1 MTTQN
6 LLVELLVEELP
17 PKVLKKLGDA
27 FAQSVWAG
35 LADVQLLENSQTS
48 VSGPTYKAFASPRR
62 LAVWIKDV
70 KAQAADKPLEQKLMP
85 VSVGLTPD
93 GQATPALLK
102 KLNALGVDTTDA
114 ATVVKQ
120 LQRLSDGKAEVLYYN
135 SMAKGASLQQGL
147 QSAIEHA
154 LAKLPIP
161 KVMQYQLHQQCEM
174 PGWSTVSFVR
184 PAHGLIALHGN
195 QLVPVT
201 VLGLSAGNSTHG
213 HRFEAS
219 QHPVHIAHADAYEET
234 MASQGAVIASFD
246 ARSVAMV
253 CALRE
258 QAKQLGCRLEV
269 EAAGLTDTQ
278 AEEALRHNELVQE
291 VTALVERPTVM
302 VCQFEE
308 EFLQVPMECLTLTMK
323 ANQKYFPLLKN
334 DGQLSH
340 RFLMVSNINPANP
353 AAVIGGNERVV
364 RPRLAD
370 AKFFFDQDRKKSLE
384 SRVAGLDKVI
394 YHNQLGTQ
402 GERMLRVCAI
412 AQALAKLL
420 VEAGWTTSLKDTAA
434 LITHAVRAARL
445 AKTDLL
451 TDMVGEFPEL
461 QGVMGRYYAMNDGED
476 PLVSEAIADHYRP
489 RFAGDELPRN
499 DVGLVVAMADK
510 LETLVGMF
518 GIGNLPTGDR
528 DPFALR
534 RHALGVTRMLL
545 DKRLAVSVRSLLECA
560 AAVFPAQVS
569 ADLDINKLESFFQER
584 LINLLEAEGKPVTHI
599 MAVLAVD
606 TAEGWSQIKS
616 RLDAVAEFANLPQSQ
631 ALAAANKRISNILKK
646 IDQPISAEVDTS
658 LLIEPAEQQ
667 LHQQMQRIT
676 PLAHDCLTSRDYT
689 GYLKILAGLRDAVDL
704 FFNDVMV
711 NAEDE
716 KIRQNRWALL
726 KQLQTHMNQVA
737 DISRLAQ

>member
-1 MTTQN
+1 
-6 LLVELLVEELP
+6 
-17 PKVLKKLGDA
+17 
-27 FAQSVWAG
+27 
-35 LADVQLLENSQTS
+35 
-48 VSGPTYKAFASPRR
+48 
-62 LAVWIKDV
+62 
-70 KAQAADKPLEQKLMP
+70 
-85 VSVGLTPD
+85 
-93 GQATPALLK
+93 
-102 KLNALGVDTTDA
+102 
-114 ATVVKQ
+114 
-120 LQRLSDGKAEVLYYN
+120 
-135 SMAKGASLQQGL
+135 
-147 QSAIEHA
+147 
-154 LAKLPIP
+154 
-161 KVMQYQLHQQCEM
+161 
-174 PGWSTVSFVR
+174 
-184 PAHGLIALHGN
+184 
-195 QLVPVT
+195 
-201 VLGLSAGNSTHG
+201 
-213 HRFEAS
+213 
-219 QHPVHIAHADAYEET
+219 
-234 MASQGAVIASFD
+234 
-246 ARSVAMV
+246 
-253 CALRE
+253 
-258 QAKQLGCRLEV
+258 
-269 EAAGLTDTQ
+269 
-278 AEEALRHNELVQE
+278 
-291 VTALVERPTVM
+291 
-302 VCQFEE
+302 
-308 EFLQVPMECLTLTMK
+308 
-323 ANQKYFPLLKN
+323 
-334 DGQLSH
+334 
-340 RFLMVSNINPANP
+340 
-353 AAVIGGNERVV
+353 
-364 RPRLAD
+364 
-370 AKFFFDQDRKKSLE
+370 
-384 SRVAGLDKVI
+384 
-394 YHNQLGTQ
+394 
-402 GERMLRVCAI
+402 MLRVCAI

-434 LITHAVRAARL
+434 LITHSVRAARL

-461 QGVMGRYYAMNDGED
+461 QGVMGRYYALNDGED

-545 DKRLAVSVRSLLECA
+545 EKKLAVNVRSLLECA
-560 AAVFPAQVS
+560 ASVFPAQVS

-631 ALAAANKRISNILKK
+631 ALVAANKRISNILKK
-646 IDQPISAEVDTS
+646 IDQPIFAEVDTS

-667 LHQQMQRIT
+667 LHQQMQLIA
-676 PLAHDCLTSRDYT
+676 PLAHACLASRDYT

-716 KIRQNRWALL
+716 KIQQNRWALL

>member
-35 LADVQLLENSQTS
+35 LADVQLLESSQS
-48 VSGPTYKAFASPRR
+48 SSNEPTYKAFASPRR

-85 VSVGLTPD
+85 VSVGLAPD

-102 KLNALGVDTTDA
+102 KLHALGVDTTDA
-114 ATVVKQ
+114 QSVVKQ
-120 LQRLSDGKAEVLYYN
+120 LQRISDGKAEVLYYN

-213 HRFEAS
+213 HRFEAN
-219 QHPVHIAHADAYEET
+219 QHPVEIAHADTYEET
-234 MASQGAVIASFD
+234 LSSQGAVIASFD

-253 CALRE
+253 RALRE

-269 EAAGLTDTQ
+269 EAAGLSDQQ

-323 ANQKYFPLLKN
+323 ANQKYFPLLKS

-340 RFLMVSNINPANP
+340 RFLIVSNINPDNP

-420 VEAGWTTSLKDTAA
+420 VEAGWTTSLKDTDA
-434 LITHAVRAARL
+434 LITHSVRAARL

-461 QGVMGRYYAMNDGED
+461 QGVMGRYYALNDGED

-545 DKRLAVSVRSLLECA
+545 DKKLAVNVRSLLECA
-560 AAVFPAQVS
+560 VAVFPAQVS

-646 IDQPISAEVDTS
+646 VDQPISAEVDTS

-667 LHQQMQRIT
+667 LHQQMQLIA
-676 PLAHDCLTSRDYT
+676 PLAHACLASRDYT

>member
-17 PKVLKKLGDA
+17 PKALKKLGDA
-27 FAQSVWAG
+27 FAQSLWAA
-35 LADVQLLENSQTS
+35 LADLQLLENSTTS
-48 VSGPTYKAFASPRR
+48 DSEQTYKAFASPRR

-85 VSVGLTPD
+85 VTVGLSPE

-102 KLNALGVDTTDA
+102 KLNALGVDTSQPETL
-114 ATVVKQ
+114 VKK
-120 LQRLSDGKAEVLYYN
+120 LQRVNDGKTEVLYYN
-135 SMAKGASLQQGL
+135 SMVNGASLQQGL
-147 QSAIEHA
+147 QSALEHA
-154 LAKLPIP
+154 LDKLPIP

-195 QLVPVT
+195 QLVAVT
-201 VLGLSAGNSTHG
+201 ALGLSAGNSTHG

-219 QHPVHIAHADAYEET
+219 QHPVQIAHADAYEET
-234 MASQGAVIASFD
+234 MASHGAVIASFD
-246 ARSVAMV
+246 ARSLAMV
-253 CALRE
+253 RALRE
-258 QAKQLGCRLEV
+258 QAKQLGCRLDV
-269 EAAGLTDTQ
+269 EAAGLTDAQ

-302 VCQFEE
+302 ACQFEE

-323 ANQKYFPLLKN
+323 ANQKYFPLLKS

-340 RFLMVSNINPANP
+340 RFLIVSNINPKNP
-353 AAVIGGNERVV
+353 SAVISGNERVV

-402 GERMLRVCAI
+402 GDRMQRVCAM

-420 VEAGWTTSLKDTAA
+420 VQSGWTPSLKDTE
-434 LITHAVRAARL
+434 LLVKHSVRAARL

-451 TDMVGEFPEL
+451 TEMVGEFPEL

-476 PLVSEAIADHYRP
+476 PCVSEAIADHYHP

-518 GIGNLPTGDR
+518 GIGNFPTGDR
-528 DPFALR
+528 DPYALR

-545 DKRLAVSVRSLLECA
+545 DKALAVRVRSVLECA

-569 ADLDINKLESFFQER
+569 AALDIDKLESFFQER
-584 LINLLEAEGKPVTHI
+584 LINLLEAEGKPVAHI

-606 TAEGWSQIKS
+606 TADGWSQIKS

-646 IDQPISAEVDTS
+646 VDQPISADVDTT

-667 LHQQMQRIT
+667 LHQQMRHIA
-676 PLAHDCLTSRDYT
+676 PLANACLASGDFT
-689 GYLKILAGLRDAVDL
+689 GHLKMLAGLRDAVDQ

-711 NAEDE
+711 NAEDAQ
-716 KIRQNRWALL
+716 IRKNRWALL
-726 KQLQTHMNQVA
+726 KQLQAHMNQVA